1 MSTRA
6 SDLTIGGSESSVDLV
21 FSGNQIPAPP
31 TERTS
36 AEIESDIKQMKDLFK
51 DLQKGFGKTTL
62 VSFPTLTAFES
73 AKAEAYTLINE
84 TLPTELE
91 ERKAW
96 ENKYRVKVSG
106 VFGTGFNERTILS
119 ADEVYQYQQTYKE
132 ATNPKDP
139 ELKAYDNAV
148 KAVNDLRNKINTPG
162 TKESKLSPMDQ
173 QLLIAAKLKEV
184 QTFITPRVQKLR
196 SENIPIQVDKYGRT
210 VDSTNFV
217 LVSNIDPLIDRAI
230 SEGTRIAERVY
241 GTQKPTVVDKWGR
254 TYGLTTIRD
263 EEQTRQLNNFLD
275 RATSLKNAPPEQAT
289 QFAPS
294 ATTKAG
300 VDYQVSPYGAMPT
313 SVSGGKQSNVPA
325 ANTAKAPATT
335 VTTPAVAPAVINGVR
350 TPTSSY
356 MAGQVTPAIAPAPVV
371 AGAGGIGGVGRVG
384 AGGTIGGGTAETPK
398 FKVGDWQAVLQ
409 DQFPGYSKDWLASN
423 ATTHFGQDMINLMI
437 EAAKPNG
444 RFMGLT
450 TDASV
455 AAFQKAIKQTTYW
468 QTTETAAKN
477 FDQAIGV
484 DRERIINNKKLEIA
498 NSYGDV
504 SFDDATLTQLA
515 TNAARL
521 GLTGLGLQQA
531 VYAGAL
537 KPGAGGQQT
546 ALASR
551 VLQGAD
557 ADRIRS
563 IGRAWNTKIS
573 DSQVQAIL
581 TGKPD
586 PATGIVLTEDALRE
600 QLQAKWKGAMPHLR
614 DQFDAGLTLDQIGSS
629 YKTYASQLLEKPE
642 DQINM
647 FEGPYLQAF
656 DNGEGG
662 QLSLSQWIEKVK
674 TDPKFGWQYTK
685 QANQQATDIALTLA
699 RAFGKVG

>member
-1 MSTRA
+1 MA
-6 SDLTIGGSESSVDLV
+6 PKPKDLTISGSEYSVDLTAEN
-21 FSGNQIPAPP
+21 NQVPPPP

-36 AEIESDIKQMKDLFK
+36 AEIEADIKEVKALFK
-51 DLQKGFGKTTL
+51 DLERGFGNTKL
-62 VSFPTLTAFES
+62 ASFPTLTAYES
-73 AKAEAYTLINE
+73 AKAQAYTLLNE
-84 TLPTELE
+84 TLPSELKQ
-91 ERKAW
+91 RKEW
-96 ENKYRVKVSG
+96 DDKYRVKINQI
-106 VFGTGFNERTILS
+106 FGEDPTVLS
-119 ADEVYQYQQTYKE
+119 AEEVYQYQQTYKA
-132 ATNPKDP
+132 ATNPNDP

-148 KAVNDLRNKINTPG
+148 KAVNDLRTKINTPG
-162 TKESKLSPMDQ
+162 SKESKLAPMDQ
-173 QLLIAAKLKEV
+173 QLLIASKLKEV
-184 QTFITPRVQKLR
+184 QNFITPKVIELR
-196 SENIPIQVDKYGRT
+196 SQNIPLEVDESGRT
-210 VDSTNFV
+210 MRSTSFALVNQIDSQIN
-217 LVSNIDPLIDRAI
+217 RAI
-230 SEGTRIAERVY
+230 NEGVRIAERVY
-241 GTQKPTVVDKWGR
+241 GTRKPTA
-254 TYGLTTIRD
+254 TLYGQPAELTTVRN
-263 EEQTRQLNNFLD
+263 EEQTRQLSEFLD
-275 RATSLKNAPPEQAT
+275 RANTLRGQTPSQAGAQPITYT
-289 QFAPS
+289 QQPAATGGQPAS
-294 ATTKAG
+294 AT
-300 VDYQVSPYGAMPT
+300 
-313 SVSGGKQSNVPA
+313 
-325 ANTAKAPATT
+325 
-335 VTTPAVAPAVINGVR
+335 VAPTGASQRAVNAQAQR
-350 TPTSSY
+350 Y
-356 MAGQVTPAIAPAPVV
+356 AAMAGQTPPPAPGGG
-371 AGAGGIGGVGRVG
+371 AGAGAGAGAGVGGAGGSAGAGRVG

-398 FKVGDWQAVLQ
+398 FQVGDWQAVLQ

-537 KPGAGGQQT
+537 KPGAGGAQT

-699 RAFGKVG
+699 RAFGKVA

>member
-1 MSTRA
+1 MSTRP
-6 SDLTIGGSESSVDLV
+6 SDLTIGGGESGVDLV

-36 AEIESDIKQMKDLFK
+36 SEIESDIKQMKDLFK
-51 DLQKGFGKTTL
+51 DLQKGFGNTTL

-73 AKAEAYTLINE
+73 AKTEAYTLINE
-84 TLPTELE
+84 TLPAELE

-196 SENIPIQVDKYGRT
+196 SENIPIQVDRYGRT
-210 VDSTNFV
+210 VDSTNFT
-217 LVSNIDPLIDRAI
+217 LVSNIDPLINRAI
-230 SEGTRIAERVY
+230 DEGTRIAERVY

-254 TYGLTTIRD
+254 TYGLTTIRN
-263 EEQTRQLNNFLD
+263 EEQTRQLNAFLD
-275 RATSLKNAPPEQAT
+275 RATTLRGQTPSQTGAQAITYT
-289 QFAPS
+289 QQPS
-294 ATTKAG
+294 AT
-300 VDYQVSPYGAMPT
+300 
-313 SVSGGKQSNVPA
+313 GGQPA
-325 ANTAKAPATT
+325 STT
-335 VTTPAVAPAVINGVR
+335 VT
-350 TPTSSY
+350 PTGASKRAIDAQAQRYSG
-356 MAGQVTPAIAPAPVV
+356 MAGQVAPTTTPTVTPAP
-371 AGAGGIGGVGRVG
+371 GAGGTGGAGGGGAGRVG
-384 AGGTIGGGTAETPK
+384 AGGTIGGGTAETAK
-398 FKVGDWQAVLQ
+398 FQVGDWQAVLQ

-423 ATTHFGQDMINLMI
+423 ATTHFGQDMINLMV

-484 DRERIINNKKLEIA
+484 DRDRIINNKKLEIA

-537 KPGAGGQQT
+537 KPGAGGSQT
-546 ALASR
+546 ALAGR

-563 IGRAWNTKIS
+563 IGRAWNTKIT
-573 DSQVQAIL
+573 DGQVQAIL
-581 TGKPD
+581 TGKAD

-629 YKTYASQLLEKPE
+629 YKSYAAQLLETPE

-662 QLSLSQWIEKVK
+662 QLSLSQWVEKVK
-674 TDPKFGWQYTK
+674 TDPRFGWQYTK

>member
-1 MSTRA
+1 MSD
-6 SDLTIGGSESSVDLV
+6 SGLEISGSEYSSNLM
-21 FSGNQIPAPP
+21 FAGNEVPPPP

-36 AEIESDIKQMKDLFK
+36 AEIEQELKEVKALFK
-51 DLQKGFGKTTL
+51 DLEKGFGKTTL
-62 VSFPTLTAFES
+62 ASFSTLTAFES
-73 AKAEAYTLINE
+73 AKAQAYSLLNE
-84 TLPTELE
+84 TLPAELK
-91 ERKAW
+91 ERKDW
-96 ENKYRVKVSG
+96 DKKYRVKVG
-106 VFGTGFNERTILS
+106 GLFGTGVNEYTVLS
-119 ADEVYQYQQTYKE
+119 ADDVYQYQQLYKA
-132 ATNPKDP
+132 ATDPNDP
-139 ELKAYDNAV
+139 ELKAYDSAV

-162 TKESKLSPMDQ
+162 SKESKLSPMDQ
-173 QLLIAAKLKEV
+173 QLLIASELKKV
-184 QTFITPRVQKLR
+184 QSFVTPRVIELR
-196 SENIPIQVDKYGRT
+196 SQNIPLEVDKSGRT
-210 VDSTNFV
+210 LKSTSFA
-217 LVSNIDPLIDRAI
+217 LVGQIDPQINRAVN
-230 SEGTRIAERVY
+230 EGVRIAERVY
-241 GTQKPTVVDKWGR
+241 GTRKPTA
-254 TYGLTTIRD
+254 TLYGQPAELTTVRN
-263 EEQTRQLNNFLD
+263 EEQTRQLSEFLD
-275 RATSLKNAPPEQAT
+275 RANTLRTQTPSQAAAQPIT
-289 QFAPS
+289 YSQQPAATGGGQPAS
-294 ATTKAG
+294 ATVTPTGASQRAINAQSQRYAAMAG
-300 VDYQVSPYGAMPT
+300 QVAPT
-313 SVSGGKQSNVPA
+313 TPA
-325 ANTAKAPATT
+325 
-335 VTTPAVAPAVINGVR
+335 TTPAV
-350 TPTSSY
+350 T
-356 MAGQVTPAIAPAPVV
+356 PAPVV
-371 AGAGGIGGVGRVG
+371 AGAGGVGGAGRVG
-384 AGGTIGGGTAETPK
+384 AGGTIGGGTADTAK

-409 DQFPGYSKDWLASN
+409 DQFPGYSKDWLAANS
-423 ATTHFGQDMINLMI
+423 AQHFGQDMINLMI

-444 RFMGLT
+444 KFMGLT

-477 FDQAIGV
+477 FDQAIGA
-484 DRERIINNKKLEIA
+484 DRDRIINNKKLEIA

-504 SFDDATLTQLA
+504 SFDDTTLTQLA

-537 KPGAGGQQT
+537 KPGAGGAQT
-546 ALASR
+546 ALAGR

-581 TGKPD
+581 TGQAD

-629 YKTYASQLLEKPE
+629 YKTYASQLLETPE

-656 DNGEGG
+656 DNGEGS
-662 QLSLSQWIEKVK
+662 QLSLSQWVEKVK
-674 TDPKFGWQYTK
+674 TDSRFGWQYTK
-685 QANQQATDIALTLA
+685 QANQQATDIGLSLA

>member
-1 MSTRA
+1 MSTRP
-6 SDLTIGGSESSVDLV
+6 SDLSIGGSESSADLV
-21 FSGNQIPAPP
+21 FSGNEIPAPP

-36 AEIESDIKQMKDLFK
+36 AEIEADIKEVKELFK
-51 DLQKGFGKTTL
+51 DLEKGFGKTTL

-73 AKAEAYTLINE
+73 AKAQAYTMLNE
-84 TLPTELE
+84 TLPAELQ

-96 ENKYRVKVSG
+96 DKKYRLKVSG
-106 VFGTGFNERTILS
+106 VFGTGFNEYTVLS
-119 ADEVYQYQQTYKE
+119 ADEVYQYQQLYKA
-132 ATNPKDP
+132 ATNTKDP
-139 ELKAYDNAV
+139 ELKAYDSAV
-148 KAVNDLRNKINTPG
+148 KAVNDLRTKINTPG

-173 QLLIAAKLKEV
+173 QLLIASKLKEV
-184 QTFITPRVQKLR
+184 QPLITPRVIELR
-196 SENIPIQVDKYGRT
+196 SQNIPLEVDKYGRT
-210 VDSTNFV
+210 MKSTSFALVGQIDSQIN
-217 LVSNIDPLIDRAI
+217 RAVN
-230 SEGTRIAERVY
+230 EGVRIAERVY
-241 GTQKPTVVDKWGR
+241 GTQKPTA
-254 TYGLTTIRD
+254 TLYGQPAELTTVRNQ
-263 EEQTRQLNNFLD
+263 EQTRQLSEFLD
-275 RATSLKNAPPEQAT
+275 RANTLRNQTPSQAGAQPIT
-289 QFAPS
+289 YAQQPSATGGQPASSTVTPTGASKRAIDAQAQRYTAMAGQAPS
-294 ATTKAG
+294 A
-300 VDYQVSPYGAMPT
+300 VS
-313 SVSGGKQSNVPA
+313 
-325 ANTAKAPATT
+325 PATT
-335 VTTPAVAPAVINGVR
+335 
-350 TPTSSY
+350 
-356 MAGQVTPAIAPAPVV
+356 PAPVV
-371 AGAGGIGGVGRVG
+371 AGAGGGTGRVG
-384 AGGTIGGGTAETPK
+384 AGGTIGGGTADTAK

-423 ATTHFGQDMINLMI
+423 ATTHFGQDMINLMV

-455 AAFQKAIKQTTYW
+455 AAFQKAIKQTVYW
-468 QTTETAAKN
+468 QTTESSAKN

-484 DRERIINNKKLEIA
+484 DRDRIINNKKLEIA

-537 KPGAGGQQT
+537 KPGAGGSQT
-546 ALASR
+546 ALAGR

-563 IGRAWNTKIS
+563 IGRSWNTKIS

-581 TGKPD
+581 TGQAD

-629 YKTYASQLLEKPE
+629 YKSYASQLLEKPE

-656 DNGEGG
+656 DNGQGG

-674 TDPKFGWQYTK
+674 TDDRFGWQYTK
-685 QANQQATDIALTLA
+685 QANQQATDVALTLA

>member
-1 MSTRA
+1 MSTRP
-6 SDLTIGGSESSVDLV
+6 SDLSIGGSESSADLV

-36 AEIESDIKQMKDLFK
+36 AEIEADIKEVKELFK
-51 DLQKGFGKTTL
+51 DLEKGFGKTTL

-73 AKAEAYTLINE
+73 AKAQAYTMLNE
-84 TLPTELE
+84 TLPAELQ

-96 ENKYRVKVSG
+96 DKKYRLKVSG
-106 VFGTGFNERTILS
+106 VFGTGFNEYTVLS
-119 ADEVYQYQQTYKE
+119 ADEVYQYQQLYKD
-132 ATNPKDP
+132 ANNPNDP
-139 ELKAYDNAV
+139 ELKAYDTAV
-148 KAVNDLRNKINTPG
+148 KAVNDLRTKINTPG

-173 QLLIAAKLKEV
+173 QLLIASKLKEV
-184 QTFITPRVQKLR
+184 QPLITPRVVELR
-196 SENIPIQVDKYGRT
+196 SQNIPLEVDKYGRT
-210 VDSTNFV
+210 IRSTSFA
-217 LVSNIDPLIDRAI
+217 LVGQIDPQINRAI
-230 SEGTRIAERVY
+230 NEGVRIAERVY
-241 GTQKPTVVDKWGR
+241 GTQKPTA
-254 TYGLTTIRD
+254 TLYGQPAELTTVRNQ
-263 EEQTRQLNNFLD
+263 EQTRQLSEFLD
-275 RATSLKNAPPEQAT
+275 RANTLRGQTPSQVGAQPITYAQQPAAT
-289 QFAPS
+289 GGQPAS
-294 ATTKAG
+294 AT
-300 VDYQVSPYGAMPT
+300 V
-313 SVSGGKQSNVPA
+313 
-325 ANTAKAPATT
+325 
-335 VTTPAVAPAVINGVR
+335 
-350 TPTSSY
+350 TPTGASKRAIDAQAQRY
-356 MAGQVTPAIAPAPVV
+356 TAMAGQVAPTTTPTVTPTP
-371 AGAGGIGGVGRVG
+371 GAGGAGRVG

-398 FKVGDWQAVLQ
+398 FQVGDWQAVLQ

-423 ATTHFGQDMINLMI
+423 ATTHFGQDMINLMT

-444 RFMGLT
+444 KYLGLT
-450 TDASV
+450 TQASV
-455 AAFQKAIKQTTYW
+455 DAFKKAIKQTVYW
-468 QTTETAAKN
+468 QTTETSAKS

-484 DRERIINNKKLEIA
+484 DRDRLINNKKLEIA
-498 NSYGDV
+498 NAYGDV
-504 SFDDATLTQLA
+504 SFDDTTLTQLA

-537 KPGAGGQQT
+537 KPGAGGSQT
-546 ALASR
+546 ALAGR

-581 TGKPD
+581 TGKAD
-586 PATGIVLTEDALRE
+586 PATGLVLTEDALRE

-629 YKTYASQLLEKPE
+629 YKTYASQLLEMPE

-674 TDPKFGWQYTK
+674 TDSRFGWQYTK
-685 QANQQATDIALTLA
+685 QANQQATDVALTLA

>member
-1 MSTRA
+1 MSD
-6 SDLTIGGSESSVDLV
+6 SGLEISGSEYSASLM
-21 FSGNQIPAPP
+21 FAGNEVPPPP

-36 AEIESDIKQMKDLFK
+36 AEIEQELKEVKALFK
-51 DLQKGFGKTTL
+51 DLEKGFGKTTL
-62 VSFPTLTAFES
+62 ASFPTLTAFES
-73 AKAEAYTLINE
+73 AKAQAYTLLNE
-84 TLPTELE
+84 TLPAELK
-91 ERKAW
+91 ERKDW
-96 ENKYRVKVSG
+96 DKKYRVKVG
-106 VFGTGFNERTILS
+106 GLFGTGVNEYTVLS
-119 ADEVYQYQQTYKE
+119 ADDVYQYQQLYKA
-132 ATNPKDP
+132 ATNPNDP
-139 ELKAYDNAV
+139 ELKAYDSAV

-162 TKESKLSPMDQ
+162 SKESKLSPMDQ
-173 QLLIAAKLKEV
+173 QLLIASELKKV
-184 QTFITPRVQKLR
+184 QSFVTPRVIELR
-196 SENIPIQVDKYGRT
+196 SQNIPLEVDKYGRT
-210 VDSTNFV
+210 LKSTSFA
-217 LVSNIDPLIDRAI
+217 LVGQIDPQINRAVN
-230 SEGTRIAERVY
+230 EGVRIAERVY
-241 GTQKPTVVDKWGR
+241 GTRKPTA
-254 TYGLTTIRD
+254 TLYGQPAELTTIRN
-263 EEQTRQLNNFLD
+263 EEQTRQLNEFLD
-275 RATSLKNAPPEQAT
+275 RANTLRTQTPSQAGAQPITYT
-289 QFAPS
+289 QQPAATGGQPAS
-294 ATTKAG
+294 AT
-300 VDYQVSPYGAMPT
+300 V
-313 SVSGGKQSNVPA
+313 
-325 ANTAKAPATT
+325 
-335 VTTPAVAPAVINGVR
+335 
-350 TPTSSY
+350 TPTGASQRAINAQAQRFAA
-356 MAGQVTPAIAPAPVV
+356 MAGQTPPPPPGGG
-371 AGAGGIGGVGRVG
+371 AGAGAGAAGVGGAGGGTGAGRVG
-384 AGGTIGGGTAETPK
+384 AGGTIGGGTTDTAK

-484 DRERIINNKKLEIA
+484 DRDRIINNKKLEIA

-537 KPGAGGQQT
+537 KPGAGGAQT

-563 IGRAWNTKIS
+563 IGRSWNTKIS

-581 TGKPD
+581 TGKAD
-586 PATGIVLTEDALRE
+586 PATGIVLTEDGLRE

-656 DNGEGG
+656 DNGQGG

-674 TDPKFGWQYTK
+674 TDDRFGWQYTK
-685 QANQQATDIALTLA
+685 QANQQATDVALTLA

>member
-1 MSTRA
+1 MSTRP
-6 SDLTIGGSESSVDLV
+6 SDLSIGGSESSADLV

-36 AEIESDIKQMKDLFK
+36 AEIEADIKEVKGLFK
-51 DLQKGFGKTTL
+51 DLEKGFGKTTL

-73 AKAEAYTLINE
+73 AKAQAYTMLNE
-84 TLPTELE
+84 TLPAELQ

-96 ENKYRVKVSG
+96 DKKYRLKVSG
-106 VFGTGFNERTILS
+106 VFGTGFNEYTVLS
-119 ADEVYQYQQTYKE
+119 ADEVYQYQQLYKD
-132 ATNPKDP
+132 ANNPNDP
-139 ELKAYDNAV
+139 ELKAYDTAV
-148 KAVNDLRNKINTPG
+148 KAVNDLRTKINTPG

-173 QLLIAAKLKEV
+173 QLLIASKLKEV
-184 QTFITPRVQKLR
+184 QPLITPRVIELR
-196 SENIPIQVDKYGRT
+196 SQNIPLEVDKYGRT
-210 VDSTNFV
+210 MKSTSFALVGQIDSQIN
-217 LVSNIDPLIDRAI
+217 RAVN
-230 SEGTRIAERVY
+230 EGVRIAERVY
-241 GTQKPTVVDKWGR
+241 GTQKPTA
-254 TYGLTTIRD
+254 TLYGQPAELTTVRNQ
-263 EEQTRQLNNFLD
+263 EQTRQLSEFLD
-275 RATSLKNAPPEQAT
+275 RANTLRGQTPSQA
-289 QFAPS
+289 
-294 ATTKAG
+294 
-300 VDYQVSPYGAMPT
+300 GAQPIT
-313 SVSGGKQSNVPA
+313 YAQQPA
-325 ANTAKAPATT
+325 ATGGQPASST
-335 VTTPAVAPAVINGVR
+335 VT
-350 TPTSSY
+350 PTGASKRAIDAQAQRY
-356 MAGQVTPAIAPAPVV
+356 TAMAGQAAPPVVPTVAPIV
-371 AGAGGIGGVGRVG
+371 AGASGGTNRVG
-384 AGGTIGGGTAETPK
+384 AGGTIGGGTADTAK

-409 DQFPGYSKDWLASN
+409 DQFPGYSKDWLAANSSQ
-423 ATTHFGQDMINLMI
+423 HFGQDMINLMV

-444 RFMGLT
+444 KFMGLT

-455 AAFQKAIKQTTYW
+455 AAFQKAIKQTVYW

-484 DRERIINNKKLEIA
+484 DRDRIINNKKLEIA

-537 KPGAGGQQT
+537 KPGAGGSQT
-546 ALASR
+546 ALAGR

-563 IGRAWNTKIS
+563 IGRSWNTKIS

-581 TGKPD
+581 TGKAD

-656 DNGEGG
+656 DNGAGG

-674 TDPKFGWQYTK
+674 TDDRFGWQYTK
-685 QANQQATDIALTLA
+685 QANQQATDVALTLA
-699 RAFGKVG
+699 RAFGKVA

>member
-1 MSTRA
+1 MSTRP
-6 SDLTIGGSESSVDLV
+6 SDLTIGGGESGVDLV

-36 AEIESDIKQMKDLFK
+36 SEIESDIKQMKDLFK
-51 DLQKGFGKTTL
+51 DLQKGFGNTTL
-62 VSFPTLTAFES
+62 VFFPTLTAFES

-84 TLPTELE
+84 TLPAELE

-106 VFGTGFNERTILS
+106 VFGTGFNERTVLS

-196 SENIPIQVDKYGRT
+196 SENIPIQVDRYGRT
-210 VDSTNFV
+210 VDSTNFT
-217 LVSNIDPLIDRAI
+217 LVSNIDPLINRAI
-230 SEGTRIAERVY
+230 DEGTRIAERVY

-263 EEQTRQLNNFLD
+263 EEQTRQLSAFLD
-275 RATSLKNAPPEQAT
+275 RATTLRGQTPSQTGAQAIT
-289 QFAPS
+289 YPQQSS
-294 ATTKAG
+294 ATEGQSTSATG
-300 VDYQVSPYGAMPT
+300 VPT
-313 SVSGGKQSNVPA
+313 GGRTTSA
-325 ANTAKAPATT
+325 T
-335 VTTPAVAPAVINGVR
+335 VT
-350 TPTSSY
+350 PTGASSRAIDAQAQRY
-356 MAGQVTPAIAPAPVV
+356 SAMAGQVTANTGGGGGGGGG
-371 AGAGGIGGVGRVG
+371 GAGSGSNTG
-384 AGGTIGGGTAETPK
+384 GGTIGGGTAETAK

-437 EAAKPNG
+437 EASKPNG

-484 DRERIINNKKLEIA
+484 DRDRLINNKKLEIA

-537 KPGAGGQQT
+537 KPGAGGAQT

-551 VLQGAD
+551 VLEGAD

-563 IGRAWNTKIS
+563 IGRGWNTKIT
-573 DSQVQAIL
+573 DAQVQAIL
-581 TGKPD
+581 TGQPD
-586 PATGIVLTEDALRE
+586 PATGLVLTEDALRE
-600 QLQAKWKGAMPHLR
+600 QLQAKWKGALPHLR
-614 DQFDAGLTLDQIGSS
+614 DQFDAGLSLDQIGSS
-629 YKTYASQLLEKPE
+629 YRSYAAQLLETPE

-656 DNGEGG
+656 DNGEGS
-662 QLSLSQWIEKVK
+662 QLSLSQWVEKVK
-674 TDPKFGWQYTK
+674 TDPRFGWQYTK
-685 QANQQATDIALTLA
+685 QANQQATDIGLTLA
-699 RAFGKVG
+699 RAFGKVS

>member
-1 MSTRA
+1 MSTRP
-6 SDLTIGGSESSVDLV
+6 SDLTIGGGESGVDLV

-36 AEIESDIKQMKDLFK
+36 SEIESDIKQMKDLFK
-51 DLQKGFGKTTL
+51 DLQKGFGNTTL

-73 AKAEAYTLINE
+73 AKTEAYTLINE
-84 TLPTELE
+84 TLPAELE

-106 VFGTGFNERTILS
+106 VFGTGFNERTVLS

-196 SENIPIQVDKYGRT
+196 SENIPIQVDRYGRT
-210 VDSTNFV
+210 VDSTNFT
-217 LVSNIDPLIDRAI
+217 LVSNIDPLINRAI
-230 SEGTRIAERVY
+230 DEGTRIAERVY

-254 TYGLTTIRD
+254 TYGLTTIRN
-263 EEQTRQLNNFLD
+263 EEQTRQLNAFLD
-275 RATSLKNAPPEQAT
+275 RAATLRGQTPSQTGAQAITYT
-289 QFAPS
+289 QQPS
-294 ATTKAG
+294 AT
-300 VDYQVSPYGAMPT
+300 
-313 SVSGGKQSNVPA
+313 GGQPA
-325 ANTAKAPATT
+325 STT
-335 VTTPAVAPAVINGVR
+335 VAPTGASKQAIDAQAQR
-350 TPTSSY
+350 YSA
-356 MAGQVTPAIAPAPVV
+356 MAGQVTPTTTTTLTPAT
-371 AGAGGIGGVGRVG
+371 GAGGVGGVGRVG

-398 FKVGDWQAVLQ
+398 FQVGDWQAVLQ

-423 ATTHFGQDMINLMI
+423 ATTHFGQDMINLMV

-484 DRERIINNKKLEIA
+484 DRDRIINNKKLEIA

-537 KPGAGGQQT
+537 KPGAGGTQT
-546 ALASR
+546 ALAGR

-563 IGRAWNTKIS
+563 IGRAWNTKIT
-573 DSQVQAIL
+573 DGQVQAIL

-629 YKTYASQLLEKPE
+629 YKSYAAQLLETPE

-662 QLSLSQWIEKVK
+662 QLSLSQWVEKVK
-674 TDPKFGWQYTK
+674 TDPRFGWQYTK

>member
-1 MSTRA
+1 VAETDYSQLSLIELDKLI
-6 SDLTIGGSESSVDLV
+6 SDLVKQQKEISKKINQGYDYMNVGGSRVKIDIPQFSSQYDSLM
-21 FSGNQIPAPP
+21 NQGRQLEKQIQVLTGFAKAKADVYKPAVGPSNKSSKKEDSIARKYRAAVPVPAAQTPAPSSSQP
-31 TERTS
+31 VAPIAT
-36 AEIESDIKQMKDLFK
+36 
-51 DLQKGFGKTTL
+51 
-62 VSFPTLTAFES
+62 V
-73 AKAEAYTLINE
+73 
-84 TLPTELE
+84 TLPTAVAPKTPASSYL
-91 ERKAW
+91 A
-96 ENKYRVKVSG
+96 
-106 VFGTGFNERTILS
+106 T
-119 ADEVYQYQQTYKE
+119 QT
-132 ATNPKDP
+132 P
-139 ELKAYDNAV
+139 
-148 KAVNDLRNKINTPG
+148 
-162 TKESKLSPMDQ
+162 
-173 QLLIAAKLKEV
+173 
-184 QTFITPRVQKLR
+184 
-196 SENIPIQVDKYGRT
+196 
-210 VDSTNFV
+210 
-217 LVSNIDPLIDRAI
+217 
-230 SEGTRIAERVY
+230 
-241 GTQKPTVVDKWGR
+241 PTV
-254 TYGLTTIRD
+254 
-263 EEQTRQLNNFLD
+263 N
-275 RATSLKNAPPEQAT
+275 P
-289 QFAPS
+289 
-294 ATTKAG
+294 
-300 VDYQVSPYGAMPT
+300 
-313 SVSGGKQSNVPA
+313 
-325 ANTAKAPATT
+325 
-335 VTTPAVAPAVINGVR
+335 PAVA
-350 TPTSSY
+350 S
-356 MAGQVTPAIAPAPVV
+356 AGTN
-371 AGAGGIGGVGRVG
+371 GAGGSSG
-384 AGGTIGGGTAETPK
+384 AGGGATKKPAPQ
-398 FKVGDWQAVLQ
+398 VGDWQAVLQ

-468 QTTETAAKN
+468 QTTETSAKN

-537 KPGAGGQQT
+537 KPGAGGAQT

-629 YKTYASQLLEKPE
+629 YRTYASQLLEKPE

-685 QANQQATDIALTLA
+685 QANQQATDIALSLA

>member
-1 MSTRA
+1 MSTRP
-6 SDLTIGGSESSVDLV
+6 SDLTIGGGESGVDLV

-36 AEIESDIKQMKDLFK
+36 SEIESDIKQMKDLFK
-51 DLQKGFGKTTL
+51 DLQKGFGNTTL
-62 VSFPTLTAFES
+62 VFFPTLTAFES

-84 TLPTELE
+84 TLPAELE

-106 VFGTGFNERTILS
+106 VFGTGFNERTVLS

-196 SENIPIQVDKYGRT
+196 SENIPIQVDRYGRT
-210 VDSTNFV
+210 VDSTNFT
-217 LVSNIDPLIDRAI
+217 LVSNIDPLINRAI
-230 SEGTRIAERVY
+230 DEGTRIAERVY

-263 EEQTRQLNNFLD
+263 EEQTRQLSAFLD
-275 RATSLKNAPPEQAT
+275 RATTLRGQTPSQTGAQAIT
-289 QFAPS
+289 YPQQSS
-294 ATTKAG
+294 ATEGQSTSATG
-300 VDYQVSPYGAMPT
+300 VPT
-313 SVSGGKQSNVPA
+313 GDRTTSA
-325 ANTAKAPATT
+325 T
-335 VTTPAVAPAVINGVR
+335 VT
-350 TPTSSY
+350 PTGASSRAIDAQAQRY
-356 MAGQVTPAIAPAPVV
+356 SAMAGQVTANTGGGGGGGGG
-371 AGAGGIGGVGRVG
+371 GAGSGSNTG
-384 AGGTIGGGTAETPK
+384 GGTIGGGTAETAK

-437 EAAKPNG
+437 EASKPNG

-484 DRERIINNKKLEIA
+484 DRDRLINNKKLEIA

-537 KPGAGGQQT
+537 KPGAGGAQT

-551 VLQGAD
+551 VLEGAD

-563 IGRAWNTKIS
+563 IGRGWNTKIT
-573 DSQVQAIL
+573 DAQVQAIL
-581 TGKPD
+581 TGQPD
-586 PATGIVLTEDALRE
+586 PATGLVLTEDALRE
-600 QLQAKWKGAMPHLR
+600 QLQK
-614 DQFDAGLTLDQIGSS
+614 
-629 YKTYASQLLEKPE
+629 
-642 DQINM
+642 
-647 FEGPYLQAF
+647 
-656 DNGEGG
+656 
-662 QLSLSQWIEKVK
+662 QW
-674 TDPKFGWQYTK
+674 
-685 QANQQATDIALTLA
+685 
-699 RAFGKVG
+699 

>member
-1 MSTRA
+1 MARTPK
-6 SDLTIGGSESSVDLV
+6 DLTISGSEYSVDLTAEN
-21 FSGNQIPAPP
+21 NQVPPPP
-31 TERTS
+31 TERTA
-36 AEIESDIKQMKDLFK
+36 AEIEADIKEVKNLFK
-51 DLQKGFGKTTL
+51 DLERGFGNTKL
-62 VSFPTLTAFES
+62 ASFPTLTAYES
-73 AKAEAYTLINE
+73 AKAQAYTLLNE
-84 TLPTELE
+84 TLPNELSQ
-91 ERKAW
+91 RKEW
-96 ENKYRVKVSG
+96 DDKYRVKINQI
-106 VFGTGFNERTILS
+106 FGPDPTVLS
-119 ADEVYQYQQTYKE
+119 ADEVYQYQQTYKA
-132 ATNPKDP
+132 ATNPNDP

-148 KAVNDLRNKINTPG
+148 KAVNDLRTKINTPG
-162 TKESKLSPMDQ
+162 SKESKLSPMDQ
-173 QLLIAAKLKEV
+173 QLLIASKLKEV
-184 QTFITPRVQKLR
+184 QKFITPKVIELR
-196 SENIPIQVDKYGRT
+196 SQNIPLEVDESGRT
-210 VDSTNFV
+210 MRSTSFALVNQIDSQIN
-217 LVSNIDPLIDRAI
+217 RAI
-230 SEGTRIAERVY
+230 NEGVRIAERVY
-241 GTQKPTVVDKWGR
+241 GTQKPTA
-254 TYGLTTIRD
+254 TLYGQPAELTTIRN
-263 EEQTRQLNNFLD
+263 EQQTRQLNEFLD
-275 RATSLKNAPPEQAT
+275 RANTLRGQTPSQAASQPITYT
-289 QFAPS
+289 QQPGATGGQPAS
-294 ATTKAG
+294 ATATAT
-300 VDYQVSPYGAMPT
+300 GASQRAIDAQAQRYTAMAT
-313 SVSGGKQSNVPA
+313 GK
-325 ANTAKAPATT
+325 
-335 VTTPAVAPAVINGVR
+335 PAV
-350 TPTSSY
+350 T
-356 MAGQVTPAIAPAPVV
+356 AGTDTPVV
-371 AGAGGIGGVGRVG
+371 TAGAGGAGAGGKGGVGGGG

-409 DQFPGYSKDWLASN
+409 DQFPGYSKDWLAAN
-423 ATTHFGQDMINLMI
+423 ATSHFGQDLINLMI

-455 AAFQKAIKQTTYW
+455 AAFQKAIKQTVYW
-468 QTTETAAKN
+468 QTTESAAKN
-477 FDQAIGV
+477 FDQAIGA
-484 DRERIINNKKLEIA
+484 DRERLINNKKLEIA
-498 NSYGDV
+498 NAYGDV

-573 DSQVQAIL
+573 DAQVQAIL
-581 TGKPD
+581 TGQPD

-600 QLQAKWKGAMPHLR
+600 QLQAKWKGAMPHLK

-629 YKTYASQLLEKPE
+629 YKTYAAQLLEKPE

-656 DNGEGG
+656 DNGQGG

-699 RAFGKVG
+699 RAFGKVA

>member
-1 MSTRA
+1 MSKKP
-6 SDLTIGGSESSVDLV
+6 SDLSIGGSEYGVDLIS
-21 FSGNQIPAPP
+21 SGNQVPAPP
-31 TERTS
+31 TERTA

-51 DLQKGFGKTTL
+51 DLQKGFGETTL

-73 AKAEAYTLINE
+73 AKTEAYTLINE
-84 TLPTELE
+84 TLPSELKQ
-91 ERKAW
+91 RKTW
-96 ENKYRVKVSG
+96 DNKYRVKVSG
-106 VFGTGFNERTILS
+106 LFGTGFNEYTVLS
-119 ADEVYQYQQTYKE
+119 ADDVYQYQQTYKA
-132 ATNPKDP
+132 ATNPSDP
-139 ELKAYDNAV
+139 ELKAYDTAV

-162 TKESKLSPMDQ
+162 SKESKLSPMDQ
-173 QLLIAAKLKEV
+173 QLLIAAELKKV

-196 SENIPIQVDKYGRT
+196 SQNIPTQIDKNGRT
-210 VDSTNFV
+210 LASTSFA
-217 LVSNIDPLIDRAI
+217 LVTEIDPLINRAI
-230 SEGTRIAERVY
+230 EEGTRVAERVY
-241 GTQKPTVVDKWGR
+241 GTQKPTTIDKWGR

-263 EEQTRQLNNFLD
+263 EEQTRNLAAYLD
-275 RATSLKNAPPEQAT
+275 RANSIKTATPEQAA

-325 ANTAKAPATT
+325 GNTAKAPATG
-335 VTTPAVAPAVINGVR
+335 TTSSAVAPAVVNGVK

-356 MAGQVTPAIAPAPVV
+356 MAGQIAPAVAPATAPVV
-371 AGAGGIGGVGRVG
+371 AGAGGGVGRVG
-384 AGGTIGGGTAETPK
+384 AGGTIGGGTADTAK

-409 DQFPGYSKDWLASN
+409 DQFPGYSKDWLAAN
-423 ATTHFGQDMINLMI
+423 ATDHFGQDMINLMI

-455 AAFQKAIKQTTYW
+455 AAFQKAIKQTVYW

-537 KPGAGGQQT
+537 KPGAGGSQT
-546 ALASR
+546 ALAGR

-557 ADRIRS
+557 ADRIRG
-563 IGRAWNTKIS
+563 IGKAWNTKIT
-573 DSQVQAIL
+573 DGQVQAIL
-581 TGKPD
+581 TGKAD
-586 PATGIVLTEDALRE
+586 PATGLVLTEDGLRE
-600 QLQAKWKGAMPHLR
+600 QLQAKWKGAMPHLK

-629 YKTYASQLLEKPE
+629 YRQYAAQLLEKPE

-647 FEGPYLQAF
+647 FEGPYLSAF
-656 DNGEGG
+656 DNGQGG

-674 TDPKFGWQYTK
+674 SDPRFGWQYTK
-685 QANQQATDIALTLA
+685 QANQQSTDIALTLA
-699 RAFGKVG
+699 RAFGKVA

>member
-1 MSTRA
+1 M
-6 SDLTIGGSESSVDLV
+6 
-21 FSGNQIPAPP
+21 
-31 TERTS
+31 
-36 AEIESDIKQMKDLFK
+36 FK
-51 DLQKGFGKTTL
+51 DLEKGFGKTTL
-62 VSFPTLTAFES
+62 VSFSTLTAFES
-73 AKAEAYTLINE
+73 AKAQAYTLLNE
-84 TLPTELE
+84 TLPAELE
-91 ERKAW
+91 QRKTW
-96 ENKYRVKVSG
+96 DNKYRVKVAG
-106 VFGTGFNERTILS
+106 LFGTGVNEYTVLS
-119 ADEVYQYQQTYKE
+119 ADDVYQYQQLYKA
-132 ATNPKDP
+132 ATNPNDP
-139 ELKAYDNAV
+139 ELKAYDSAV

-162 TKESKLSPMDQ
+162 SKESKLSPMDQ
-173 QLLIAAKLKEV
+173 QLLIAAELKKV
-184 QTFITPRVQKLR
+184 QSFVTPRVIELR
-196 SENIPIQVDKYGRT
+196 SQNIPLEVDKSGRT
-210 VDSTNFV
+210 IRSTSFA
-217 LVSNIDPLIDRAI
+217 LVGQIEPQINRAVN
-230 SEGTRIAERVY
+230 EGVRIAERVY
-241 GTQKPTVVDKWGR
+241 GTRKPTA
-254 TYGLTTIRD
+254 TLYGQPAELTTVRD
-263 EEQTRQLNNFLD
+263 EEQTRQLSEFMD
-275 RATSLKNAPPEQAT
+275 RANTLLGQTASQAGAQPITYT
-289 QFAPS
+289 QQPS
-294 ATTKAG
+294 ATGT
-300 VDYQVSPYGAMPT
+300 Q
-313 SVSGGKQSNVPA
+313 PA
-325 ANTAKAPATT
+325 STT
-335 VTTPAVAPAVINGVR
+335 VAPTGASKRAIDAQAQRYSG
-350 TPTSSY
+350 
-356 MAGQVTPAIAPAPVV
+356 MAGQVTPTTTVTSTL
-371 AGAGGIGGVGRVG
+371 GAGGAGGAGGGAGRVG

-398 FKVGDWQAVLQ
+398 FQVGDWQTVLQ

-484 DRERIINNKKLEIA
+484 DRDRIINNKKLEIA

-504 SFDDATLTQLA
+504 SFDEATLTQLA

-537 KPGAGGQQT
+537 KPGAGGSQT

-563 IGRAWNTKIS
+563 IGRAWNTKIT
-573 DSQVQAIL
+573 DGQVQAIL
-581 TGKPD
+581 TGQAD

-629 YKTYASQLLEKPE
+629 YKSYAAQLLETPE

-674 TDPKFGWQYTK
+674 TDSRFGWQYTK

>member
-1 MSTRA
+1 MSTRP
-6 SDLTIGGSESSVDLV
+6 SDLSIGGSESSADLV

-36 AEIESDIKQMKDLFK
+36 AEIEADIKEIKALFK
-51 DLQKGFGKTTL
+51 DLEKGFGKTTL

-73 AKAEAYTLINE
+73 AKAQAYTMLNE
-84 TLPTELE
+84 TLPAELK

-96 ENKYRVKVSG
+96 DSKYRLKVSG
-106 VFGTGFNERTILS
+106 VFGTGFNEYTVLS
-119 ADEVYQYQQTYKE
+119 ADEVYQYQQLYKD
-132 ATNPKDP
+132 ANNPNDP
-139 ELKAYDNAV
+139 ELKAYDTAV
-148 KAVNDLRNKINTPG
+148 KAVNDLRTKINTPG

-173 QLLIAAKLKEV
+173 QLLIASKLKEV
-184 QTFITPRVQKLR
+184 QPLITPRVVELR
-196 SENIPIQVDKYGRT
+196 SQNIPLEVDKYGRT
-210 VDSTNFV
+210 IRSTSFA
-217 LVSNIDPLIDRAI
+217 LVGQIDPQINRAI
-230 SEGTRIAERVY
+230 NEGVRIAERVY
-241 GTQKPTVVDKWGR
+241 GTQKPTA
-254 TYGLTTIRD
+254 TLYGQPAELTTVRNQ
-263 EEQTRQLNNFLD
+263 EQTRQLSEFLD
-275 RATSLKNAPPEQAT
+275 RANTLRGQTPSQAGAQPIT
-289 QFAPS
+289 YSQQPAATGGQPAS
-294 ATTKAG
+294 AT
-300 VDYQVSPYGAMPT
+300 V
-313 SVSGGKQSNVPA
+313 
-325 ANTAKAPATT
+325 
-335 VTTPAVAPAVINGVR
+335 
-350 TPTSSY
+350 TPTGASKRAIDAQAQRY
-356 MAGQVTPAIAPAPVV
+356 TAMAGQPPAPPPTG
-371 AGAGGIGGVGRVG
+371 GAGTGKGGVGAGVGTAGRVG
-384 AGGTIGGGTAETPK
+384 GGGTIGGGTAETPK
-398 FKVGDWQAVLQ
+398 FQVGDWQAVLQ

-423 ATTHFGQDMINLMI
+423 ATTHFGQDMINLMT

-444 RFMGLT
+444 KYLGLT
-450 TDASV
+450 TQASV
-455 AAFQKAIKQTTYW
+455 DAFKKAIKQTVYW
-468 QTTETAAKN
+468 QTTETSAKS
-477 FDQAIGV
+477 FDQSIGV
-484 DRERIINNKKLEIA
+484 DRDRLINNKKLEIA
-498 NSYGDV
+498 NAYGDV
-504 SFDDATLTQLA
+504 SFDDTTLTQLA

-537 KPGAGGQQT
+537 KPGAGGSQT

-581 TGKPD
+581 TGKAD

-600 QLQAKWKGAMPHLR
+600 QLQAKWKGAMPHLK

-629 YKTYASQLLEKPE
+629 YKSYASQLLEKPE

-656 DNGEGG
+656 DNGAGG

-674 TDPKFGWQYTK
+674 TDDRFGWQYTK
-685 QANQQATDIALTLA
+685 QANQQATDVALTLA

>member
-1 MSTRA
+1 MSD
-6 SDLTIGGSESSVDLV
+6 SGLEISGSEYSSSLM
-21 FSGNQIPAPP
+21 FAGNEVPPPP

-36 AEIESDIKQMKDLFK
+36 AEIEQELKEVKALFK

-62 VSFPTLTAFES
+62 ASFGTLSAFES
-73 AKAEAYTLINE
+73 AKAQAYTLLNE
-84 TLPTELE
+84 TLPAELK
-91 ERKAW
+91 ERKDW
-96 ENKYRVKVSG
+96 DKKYRVKVAG
-106 VFGTGFNERTILS
+106 LFGTGVNEYTVLS
-119 ADEVYQYQQTYKE
+119 ADDVYQYQQLYKA
-132 ATNPKDP
+132 ATNPNDP
-139 ELKAYDNAV
+139 ELKAYDSAV

-162 TKESKLSPMDQ
+162 SKESKLSPMDQ
-173 QLLIAAKLKEV
+173 QLLIASELKKV
-184 QTFITPRVQKLR
+184 QSFVTPRVIELR
-196 SENIPIQVDKYGRT
+196 SQNIPLEVDKSGRT
-210 VDSTNFV
+210 LKSTSFA
-217 LVSNIDPLIDRAI
+217 LVSQIDPQINRAVN
-230 SEGTRIAERVY
+230 EGVRIAERVY
-241 GTQKPTVVDKWGR
+241 GTRKPTATLYGQPAELTTVRDQQQTAQLQEFMDRANTLREQTPSQAGAQPI
-254 TYGLTTIRD
+254 TYG
-263 EEQTRQLNNFLD
+263 QQ
-275 RATSLKNAPPEQAT
+275 
-289 QFAPS
+289 PS
-294 ATTKAG
+294 AT
-300 VDYQVSPYGAMPT
+300 GA
-313 SVSGGKQSNVPA
+313 QPA
-325 ANTAKAPATT
+325 STT
-335 VTTPAVAPAVINGVR
+335 VAPAGASKRAIDAQAQR
-350 TPTSSY
+350 YSA
-356 MAGQVTPAIAPAPVV
+356 MAGQVTPTTPSTTPAVTPAPAP
-371 AGAGGIGGVGRVG
+371 GAGTGVGGAGRVG
-384 AGGTIGGGTAETPK
+384 AGGTIGGGTAETAK

-423 ATTHFGQDMINLMI
+423 ASTHFGQDMINLMI

-477 FDQAIGV
+477 FDQAIGP

-537 KPGAGGQQT
+537 KSGAGGAQT
-546 ALASR
+546 ALAGR

-573 DSQVQAIL
+573 DGQVQAIL

-629 YKTYASQLLEKPE
+629 YRTYAAQLLETPE

-656 DNGEGG
+656 DNGEGS
-662 QLSLSQWIEKVK
+662 QLSLSQWVEKVK
-674 TDPKFGWQYTK
+674 TDSRFGWQYTK
-685 QANQQATDIALTLA
+685 QANQQATDIGLSLA

>member
-1 MSTRA
+1 MSTRP
-6 SDLTIGGSESSVDLV
+6 SDLTIGGGESGVDLV

-36 AEIESDIKQMKDLFK
+36 SEIESDIKQMKDLFK
-51 DLQKGFGKTTL
+51 DLQKGFGNTTL
-62 VSFPTLTAFES
+62 VFFPTLTAFES

-84 TLPTELE
+84 TLPAELE

-106 VFGTGFNERTILS
+106 VFGTGFNERTVLS

-196 SENIPIQVDKYGRT
+196 SENIPIQVDRYGRT
-210 VDSTNFV
+210 VDSTNFT
-217 LVSNIDPLIDRAI
+217 LVSNIDPLINRAI
-230 SEGTRIAERVY
+230 DEGTRIAERVY

-263 EEQTRQLNNFLD
+263 EEQTRQLSAFLD
-275 RATSLKNAPPEQAT
+275 RATTLRSQTPSQTGAQAITYT
-289 QFAPS
+289 QQSS
-294 ATTKAG
+294 ATEG
-300 VDYQVSPYGAMPT
+300 QPT
-313 SVSGGKQSNVPA
+313 SATGVPTGA
-325 ANTAKAPATT
+325 SKRAIDAQAQRYSA
-335 VTTPAVAPAVINGVR
+335 I
-350 TPTSSY
+350 
-356 MAGQVTPAIAPAPVV
+356 AGQTPPPPPIIDTDKNDTNKNKINRTD
-371 AGAGGIGGVGRVG
+371 GI
-384 AGGTIGGGTAETPK
+384 IGGGTAETAK

-423 ATTHFGQDMINLMI
+423 ASTHFGQDMINLMI
-437 EAAKPNG
+437 EAARPNG

-484 DRERIINNKKLEIA
+484 DRDRLINNKKLEIA

-537 KPGAGGQQT
+537 KPGAGGAQT

-551 VLQGAD
+551 VLEGAD

-563 IGRAWNTKIS
+563 IGRGWNTKIT
-573 DSQVQAIL
+573 DAQVQAIL
-581 TGKPD
+581 TGQPD
-586 PATGIVLTEDALRE
+586 PATGLVLTEDALRE
-600 QLQAKWKGAMPHLR
+600 QLQAKWKGALPHLR
-614 DQFDAGLTLDQIGSS
+614 DQFDAGLSLDQIGSS
-629 YKTYASQLLEKPE
+629 YRSYAAQLLETPE

-656 DNGEGG
+656 DNGEGS
-662 QLSLSQWIEKVK
+662 QLSLSQWVEKVK
-674 TDPKFGWQYTK
+674 TDPRFGWQYTK
-685 QANQQATDIALTLA
+685 QANQQATDIGLTLA